1 MLHLIL
7 LVLCWI
13 LFSIERLH
21 GDPKPMAVLGSAL
34 VLFSVLEGFY
44 WFVFP
49 LITKFFPYLTEFFQG

>member
-21 GDPKPMAVLGSAL
+21 GDPKPKAVLGSAL

-49 LITKFFPYLTEFFQG
+49 LITKFFPNVTEFFLG